1 MGCVRPE
8 FMLQKS
14 WIFNMKWRRAATPYM
29 ALMVTLAVTGCNVM
43 NLLPESKKM
52 DYKSAGKLPPLEV
65 PPDLTAPG
73 TDERYIVPD
82 ISPSGSA
89 TYSAYNKE
97 RTGKPGAGS
106 TSLLPAP
113 DDSGARIER
122 AGTQRWLVVKGEP
135 EVVWPIVKEFWQELG
150 FIINVETPTAGVMET
165 DWAENRAN
173 IPQDII
179 RSILSK
185 VLDSLYSTGQRDKF
199 RTRLERGEAG
209 TTEIYISHRGMD
221 EVLEGNTRTIW
232 QPRPADQSLE
242 AEMLARLMMRFG
254 VEEARARTAIT
265 SPGSSQERAR
275 IDRGRGGVLT
285 LSEVFDRSWR
295 RVGLALDRVGFTV
308 EDRDRSKGI
317 YFVRYANP
325 DKDNDKGGGGMLAK
339 LAFWRSEAAAAAAA
353 KPDQYHIQV
362 STAEAG
368 SEVRV
373 LNQDGTPEKSTTAT
387 KILNLLY
394 EQLK

>member
-1 MGCVRPE
+1 
-8 FMLQKS
+8 MLQKG
-14 WIFNMKWRRAATPYM
+14 WMFNMRWHRTVTPCL
-29 ALMVTLAVTGCNVM
+29 ALMMALAVTGCNLM
-43 NLLPESKKM
+43 TLLPESKKM

-82 ISPSGSA
+82 INPSGSA

-97 RTGKPGAGS
+97 RTGNPGAGS
-106 TSLLPAP
+106 TSLLPAS

-135 EVVWPIVKEFWQELG
+135 ETVWPIVKEFWQELG
-150 FIINVETPTAGVMET
+150 FIINVETPAAGVMET

-221 EVLEGNTRTIW
+221 EVLEGNTRTVW

-254 VEEARARTAIT
+254 VEEARARTAVA
-265 SPGSSQERAR
+265 SLGGGQERAR
-275 IDRGRGGVLT
+275 IDRERGGVLT
-285 LSEVFDRSWR
+285 LNEAFDRSWR

-308 EDRDRSKGI
+308 EDRDRSEGI
-317 YFVRYANP
+317 YFVRYVNP
-325 DKDNDKGGGGMLAK
+325 DKDNDKGGEGMLAK

-353 KPDQYHIQV
+353 KPEQYRIQV

-368 SEVRV
+368 SEVKV
-373 LNQDGTPEKSTTAT
+373 LNQEGAPEKSATAT

>member
-1 MGCVRPE
+1 M
-8 FMLQKS
+8 
-14 WIFNMKWRRAATPYM
+14 FNMKLRRTVTRCI
-29 ALMVTLAVTGCNVM
+29 ALMVALAVTGCNLM
-43 NLLPESKKM
+43 TLLPESKKM

-82 ISPSGSA
+82 INPSGSA

-106 TSLLPAP
+106 TSLLPAS

-135 EVVWPIVKEFWQELG
+135 EAVWPIVKEFWQELG

-199 RTRLERGEAG
+199 RTRLERGEATARVVAAPSRRRLHG
-209 TTEIYISHRGMD
+209 PHA
-221 EVLEGNTRTIW
+221 
-232 QPRPADQSLE
+232 PAS
-242 AEMLARLMMRFG
+242 
-254 VEEARARTAIT
+254 RARG
-265 SPGSSQERAR
+265 SPPSPVRAR
-275 IDRGRGGVLT
+275 VRGAGPLPERT
-285 LSEVFDRSWR
+285 R
-295 RVGLALDRVGFTV
+295 RDA
-308 EDRDRSKGI
+308 
-317 YFVRYANP
+317 P
-325 DKDNDKGGGGMLAK
+325 
-339 LAFWRSEAAAAAAA
+339 
-353 KPDQYHIQV
+353 
-362 STAEAG
+362 
-368 SEVRV
+368 
-373 LNQDGTPEKSTTAT
+373 TPR
-387 KILNLLY
+387 
-394 EQLK
+394 

>member
-1 MGCVRPE
+1 
-8 FMLQKS
+8 MLRKG
-14 WIFNMKWRRAATPYM
+14 WMLNMRWRRAVTPCL
-29 ALMVTLAVTGCNVM
+29 ALMVVLAVTGCNLM
-43 NLLPESKKM
+43 TLLPESKKM

-65 PPDLTAPG
+65 PPDLTAPS
-73 TDERYIVPD
+73 TDERFIVPD
-82 ISPSGSA
+82 INPSGSA

-106 TSLLPAP
+106 TSLLPAA
-113 DDSGARIER
+113 DESGPHIER

-150 FIINVETPTAGVMET
+150 FIINVETPAAGVMET

-221 EVLEGNTRTIW
+221 EVLEGNTRTVW

-254 VEEARARTAIT
+254 VEEARARTAVA
-265 SPGSSQERAR
+265 SPGGTQQRAR
-275 IDRGRGGVLT
+275 IDRERGGILT
-285 LSEVFDRSWR
+285 LNEAFDRSWR

-308 EDRDRSKGI
+308 EDRDRSQGI
-317 YFVRYANP
+317 YFVRYVNP
-325 DKDNDKGGGGMLAK
+325 DKDNDKVGEGMLAK

-353 KPDQYHIQV
+353 KPEQYRIQV
-362 STAEAG
+362 SEAEAG
-368 SEVRV
+368 SEVKV
-373 LNQDGTPEKSTTAT
+373 LNQEGAPEKSATAT
-387 KILNLLY
+387 KILSLLY